1 MFDKRDKKNMVG
13 VIQQCGEPESDD
25 PCERIRAKIRKLVFQ
40 TKDDCGVRGL
50 IERIMDQIYGKNGP
64 GTTEWTGHDIAI
76 TQLKNQIKKLMD
88 DFKDNNCF
96 GGTPIGQ
103 DAKIWIERPN
113 PTPEEWKGQGPA
125 TKRSVTDWAYWEE
138 VTGLSGLALVLYLLV
153 SEGSRFFPPRN
164 LVPVP

>member
-1 MFDKRDKKNMVG
+1 MVG
-13 VIQQCGEPESDD
+13 VIQQCGDPEPDD

-40 TKDDCGVRGL
+40 TKDDCGIRGL
-50 IERIMDQIYGKNGP
+50 KERIIDQIYGKNGP
-64 GTTEWTGHDIAI
+64 GTPEWSGHDIAI

-103 DAKIWIERPN
+103 DAKVWIERPN
-113 PTPEEWKGQGPA
+113 PTPDEWKGQVTSP
-125 TKRSVTDWAYWEE
+125 TTNQSVIDWAYWEK
-138 VTGLSGLALVLYLLV
+138 VTGLSGLALALYLIV
-153 SEGSRFFPPRN
+153 SEGSRLFPPRN